1 MKKYSPFKKILLW
14 LVGSLLCFALILN
27 PIATVVVYEIIFSTR
42 YETVSWMSFSVEE
55 FDGLQVQR
63 SNFTTKDGTV
73 LAGYQYSREGQR
85 PKGVVIVAHGL
96 GGGGQKAY
104 MALIDQF
111 VSGGFDVFAYDAT
124 GNDQSSGE
132 DVQGL
137 PQGLIDLD
145 YAIDHVQQL
154 EAYRGSPIVLFGHSW
169 GAYSVGNVLNF
180 HPEVKAAVM
189 VAGFNESE
197 DMLGFVAGQ
206 YIGSLSELEM
216 PYLRWYER
224 IKFGREYTDVT
235 AVEGIENTDAT
246 ILIIQSKDDVSVP
259 MEYGYN
265 DFYEAFRNFD
275 RVSFLLYE
283 DRGHSYLF
291 YSEASYAYREQLNAD
306 YTAYVQSHGGE
317 YNAQIKEEFMNANL
331 DKKRCFEPDPELVA
345 QILALYDEACGQ

>member
-1 MKKYSPFKKILLW
+1 MNKRPCLKKVLLW
-14 LVGSLLCFALILN
+14 LVGIVLSFALILN
-27 PIATVVVYEIIFSTR
+27 PIATVIMYEIIFSTR
-42 YETVSWMSFSVEE
+42 YETAPWMSFSVEE

-63 SNFTTKDGTV
+63 SDFATKDGTV
-73 LAGYQYSREGQR
+73 LAGYRYWKEDQTA
-85 PKGVVIVAHGL
+85 KAVVVLAHGM
-96 GGGGQKAY
+96 GGGGQNAY
-104 MALIDQF
+104 MPLIDCF
-111 VSGGFDVFAYDAT
+111 TSNGYYVFAYDAT
-124 GNDQSSGE
+124 GNDQSGGE

-145 YAIDHVQQL
+145 HAIDHVQWL
-154 EAYRGSPIVLFGHSW
+154 EDYRGLPVVLFGHSW

-197 DMLGFVAGQ
+197 DMLYYESSNYVGPL
-206 YIGSLSELEM
+206 IELEI
-216 PYLRWYER
+216 PYLRWYEQ

-235 AVEGIENTDAT
+235 AVEGIENTDAA
-246 ILIIQSKDDVSVP
+246 ILIVQSRDDASVP

-265 DFYEAFRNFD
+265 DFYEAFQNSD

-306 YTAYVQSHGGE
+306 YTAYVQTHGGE
-317 YNAQIKEEFMNANL
+317 YNAQVKEEFMNAYL
-331 DKKRCFEPDPELVA
+331 DKKQCFEPDPELMA
-345 QILALYDEACGQ
+345 QILTLYDEACS